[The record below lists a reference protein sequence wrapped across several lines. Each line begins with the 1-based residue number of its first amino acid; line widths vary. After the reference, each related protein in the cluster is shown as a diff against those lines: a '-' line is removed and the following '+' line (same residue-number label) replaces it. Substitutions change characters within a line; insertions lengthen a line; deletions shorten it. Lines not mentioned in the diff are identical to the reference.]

1 MTFEHFLFKIHESLA
16 WDMSNDLCIN
26 TLKAPSY
33 KGTGRWKTY
42 FQHSVFNLSVTGSA
56 RQVSFAK

>member
-16 WDMSNDLCIN
+16 WDMSNDLCVN

-33 KGTGRWKTY
+33 STGRVEDIFLKL
-42 FQHSVFNLSVTGSA
+42 V
-56 RQVSFAK
+56 